1 MKSFSLWYG
10 MFCFT
15 LFIKDVLQNIWRTT
29 YLLTVHPKLNFR
41 GALRKSLMAPED
53 RSYQTQCFAKI
64 FLIQVFP
71 LRILC
76 YFSKTWLKIWRKSW
90 WSSLFLWNRLIL
102 QIFFFLHT
110 ASLLLGKLPNH
121 AWLEK
126 NCVYEAPPLF
136 FLLKHFGLFIFVI
149 NSY

>member
-1 MKSFSLWYG
+1 MA
-10 MFCFT
+10 CF
-15 LFIKDVLQNIWRTT
+15 VLRFLLRTFFKT
-29 YLLTVHPKLNFR
+29 FGEPLYLLTVHPKLNFR
-41 GALRKSLMAPED
+41 GALRKSLIVAED
-53 RSYQTQCFAKI
+53 RSYQTQYFAKI
-64 FLIQVFP
+64 FPIQVFP
-71 LRILC
+71 LHILC

-110 ASLLLGKLPNH
+110 ASMLLGKLPNH

-136 FLLKHFGLFIFVI
+136 FLLKHFRLFIFLI
-149 NSY
+149 NCY